1 MANTTFNGPVRSE
14 GGFKQVTK
22 SSTLGTFTD
31 NFVIDTS
38 GNLTTT
44 GDVTIDDQLLVKDG
58 GHLKYTEA
66 AGFAAT
72 DFIVG
77 KGGSLVA
84 TADPFTS
91 GASQLFPLGSRLL
104 YGNTVYRYGKM
115 GAGALTAGKCIT
127 HAASIAHHFDLT
139 PTAGVAAGET
149 AISVETAGT
158 DITLNQYA
166 GGYLY
171 VNDAAGEGQMLR
183 IRSNPAHDH
192 SEDASIIITTYDDL
206 ATAITTSSRVTLIAD
221 PLSALIGQAA
231 TTTGATMGV
240 TVVDMAATHYG
251 WFAVSGPATVLT
263 SGTLVVGNHAV
274 PLGAVGA
281 VGPAAG
287 DVIQVIGTVMI
298 VNVTGDYSLIN
309 LYGII

>member
-22 SSTLGTFTD
+22 SATLGTFTE
-31 NFVIDTS
+31 NFAVDSS
-38 GNLTTT
+38 GNLTTS

-66 AGFAAT
+66 AGFAAS

-91 GASQLFPLGSRLL
+91 GAAQLFPLGSRLL
-104 YGNTVYRYGKM
+104 YGNTVYRYAKL
-115 GAGALTAGKCIT
+115 AATAVTAGKCVT

-171 VNDAAGEGQMLR
+171 INDAAGEGQMLR

-192 SEDASIIITTYDDL
+192 SADPSIIITTYDDL

-240 TVVDMAATHYG
+240 TVVDIAASHFG

-298 VNVTGDYSLIN
+298 VNVTTDYSLIN

>member
-22 SSTLGTFTD
+22 SATLGTFTD
-31 NFVIDTS
+31 NFVIDSS

-44 GDVTIDDQLLVKDG
+44 GDVTVDDQLLVKDG

-66 AGFAAT
+66 AGFAAS

-84 TADPFTS
+84 TVDPFTS
-91 GASQLFPLGSRLL
+91 GASQLFPLGSKLL
-104 YGNTVYRYGKM
+104 YGNTVYRYGQM
-115 GAGALTAGKCIT
+115 GAGAVTAGKCVT

-192 SEDASIIITTYDDL
+192 SDDASIIITTYDDL

-298 VNVTGDYSLIN
+298 VNVTTDYSLIN
-309 LYGII
+309 LHGII

>member
-1 MANTTFNGPVRSE
+1 MANSTFNGPVRSE
-14 GGFKQVTK
+14 NGFKT
-22 SSTLGTFTD
+22 
-31 NFVIDTS
+31 I
-38 GNLTTT
+38 
-44 GDVTIDDQLLVKDG
+44 DVTAATGAVTDGLVINSDGNIYNDAG
-58 GHLKYTEA
+58 GHIQYA
-66 AGFAAT
+66 AAT
-72 DFIVG
+72 GYGPADIIVG
-77 KGGSLVA
+77 KGGSQYGTV
-84 TADPFTS
+84 DPYTES
-91 GASQLFPLGSRLL
+91 STQLFPLGSRLF

-115 GAGALTAGKCIT
+115 GSGAVTAGKCVT

-149 AISVETAGT
+149 AISLETAGT
-158 DITLNQYA
+158 DLTLNQYA

-183 IRSNPAHDH
+183 IKSNPAHDH
-192 SEDASIIITTYDDL
+192 SADPSVIITCYDDL

-221 PLSALIGQAA
+221 PNSALIGQAA

-240 TVVDMAATHYG
+240 TVMDMTAAYYG

-287 DVIQVIGTVMI
+287 DVIQVIGVVMI
-298 VNVTGDYSLIN
+298 VNVTTDYSLIN
-309 LYGII
+309 LTGII

>member
-1 MANTTFNGPVRSE
+1 MANSTFSGVVRSE
-14 GGFKQVTK
+14 SGLKVVSK
-22 SSTLGTFTD
+22 NASTGALTD
-31 NFVIDTS
+31 QMTVD
-38 GNLTTT
+38 TT
-44 GDVTIDDQLLVKDG
+44 GRMITTAGSHI
-58 GHLKYTEA
+58 KYTEA

-72 DFIVG
+72 DFMVG
-77 KGGSLVA
+77 KGGSSEA

-91 GASQLFPLGSRLL
+91 GATQLFPLGSQLL
-104 YGNTVYRYGKM
+104 YGNTTYRYCKM
-115 GAGALTAGKCIT
+115 AAVAVTAGKCVT
-127 HAASIAHHFDLT
+127 HAASIADHFDLT

-192 SEDASIIITTYDDL
+192 SADPSIVITTYDDL
-206 ATAITTSSRVTLIAD
+206 ATAITTSSRITLIAD

-240 TVVDMAATHYG
+240 TVVDMAASHFG
-251 WFAVSGPATVLT
+251 WMAVSGPATVLT

-298 VNVTGDYSLIN
+298 VNVTTDYSLIN

>member
-22 SSTLGTFTD
+22 SATLGTFTD
-31 NFVIDTS
+31 NFVIDSS

-44 GDVTIDDQLLVKDG
+44 GDVTVDDQLLVKDG

-66 AGFAAT
+66 AGFAAS

-84 TADPFTS
+84 TVDPFTS
-91 GASQLFPLGSRLL
+91 GASQLFPLGSKLL
-104 YGNTVYRYGKM
+104 YGNTVYRYGQM
-115 GAGALTAGKCIT
+115 GAGAVTAGKCVT

-192 SEDASIIITTYDDL
+192 SADPSIVITTYDDL

-298 VNVTGDYSLIN
+298 VNVTTDYSLIN
-309 LYGII
+309 LHGII

>member
-1 MANTTFNGPVRSE
+1 MANSTFSGPVRSE
-14 GGFKQVTK
+14 NGFKT
-22 SSTLGTFTD
+22 
-31 NFVIDTS
+31 IDTNS
-38 GNLTTT
+38 TT
-44 GDVTIDDQLLVKDG
+44 GAITDGMVVNADGNFYNDAG
-58 GHLKYTEA
+58 GHIQYA
-66 AGFAAT
+66 AAT
-72 DFIVG
+72 GYGPADFIVG
-77 KGGSLVA
+77 KGGSQYGTV
-84 TADPFTS
+84 DPYTS
-91 GASQLFPLGSRLL
+91 GLTQLFPLGSRLL
-104 YGNTVYRYGKM
+104 YGNTVYSYGRL
-115 GAGALTAGKCIT
+115 AATAVTAGKCVT

-166 GGYLY
+166 NGYLY

-183 IRSNPAHDH
+183 IKSNPAHDH
-192 SEDASIIITTYDDL
+192 SADPSIVITCYDDL
-206 ATAITTSSRVTLIAD
+206 ATAITTSSRITLIPD
-221 PLSALIGQAA
+221 PRSALIGQAA

-240 TVVDMAATHYG
+240 TIVDMAASAYG

-287 DVIQVIGTVMI
+287 DVIQVIGVVMI
-298 VNVTGDYSLIN
+298 VNVTTDYSLIN
-309 LYGII
+309 LTGII

>member
-1 MANTTFNGPVRSE
+1 MANTTFNGAVRSKN
-14 GGFKQVTK
+14 GFKTIDVTAA
-22 SSTLGTFTD
+22 TGAITDGLVINADGNIFTD
-31 NFVIDTS
+31 S
-38 GNLTTT
+38 GAHTQY
-44 GDVTIDDQLLVKDG
+44 V
-58 GHLKYTEA
+58 
-66 AGFAAT
+66 AAT
-72 DFIVG
+72 GYGPADLIVG
-77 KGGSLVA
+77 KGGSQYGTV
-84 TADPFTS
+84 DPYTS

-104 YGNTVYRYGKM
+104 YGNTVYRYGRLGS
-115 GAGALTAGKCIT
+115 GAVTAGKCVT

-166 GGYLY
+166 NGYLY
-171 VNDAAGEGQMLR
+171 INDAAGEGQMLR
-183 IRSNPAHDH
+183 IQSNPAHDH
-192 SEDASIIITTYDDL
+192 SEDPSIVITCYDDL

-221 PLSALIGQAA
+221 PSSALIGQAA

-240 TVVDMAATHYG
+240 TVVDIAATHYG

-287 DVIQVIGTVMI
+287 DVIQVIGVVMI
-298 VNVTGDYSLIN
+298 VNVTTDYSLIN
-309 LYGII
+309 LTGII

>member
-1 MANTTFNGPVRSE
+1 MATTTLTEGIEAYQTDITFGNG
-14 GGFKQVTK
+14 
-22 SSTLGTFTD
+22 
-31 NFVIDTS
+31 IDIT
-38 GNLTTT
+38 GALKTTT
-44 GDVTIDDQLLVKDG
+44 G
-58 GHLKYTEA
+58 GHMQYV
-66 AGFAAT
+66 AAT
-72 DFIVG
+72 GYAASDYIVG
-77 KGGSLVA
+77 KGGSSYGTV
-84 TADPFTS
+84 DPYTS
-91 GASQLFPLGSRLL
+91 GASQLFPLGSKLL
-104 YGNTVYRYGKM
+104 YGNTTYRYGKM
-115 GAGALTAGKCIT
+115 GAGAVTAGKCVT

-166 GGYLY
+166 GGYMY
-171 VNDAAGEGQMLR
+171 INDAAGEGQMLR
-183 IRSNPAHDH
+183 INSNPAHDH
-192 SEDASIIITTYDDL
+192 SADASIVITAYDDL

-274 PLGAVGA
+274 PLGATGA

-298 VNVTGDYSLIN
+298 VNVTTDYSLIN

>member
-1 MANTTFNGPVRSE
+1 MA
-14 GGFKQVTK
+14 
-22 SSTLGTFTD
+22 
-31 NFVIDTS
+31 
-38 GNLTTT
+38 TTT
-44 GDVTIDDQLLVKDG
+44 LTQGIEEYESSITFGDGIDITGSIKTTAGSHMQ
-58 GHLKYTEA
+58 YTEA
-66 AGFAAT
+66 AGYAAS
-72 DFIVG
+72 DFLVG
-77 KGGSLVA
+77 KGSSSYGTV
-84 TADPFTS
+84 DPFTS
-91 GASQLFPLGSRLL
+91 GASQLFPLGSKLL
-104 YGNTVYRYGKM
+104 YGNTTYRYCKM
-115 GAGALTAGKCIT
+115 GSGAVTAGKCVT

-192 SEDASIIITTYDDL
+192 SADASIVITTYDDL

-221 PLSALIGQAA
+221 PLSALIVQAA

-240 TVVDMAATHYG
+240 TVVDMAASHFG
-251 WFAVSGPATVLT
+251 WMAVSGPQAVLT

-274 PLGAVGA
+274 PLGAAGA

-298 VNVTGDYSLIN
+298 VNVTTDYSLIN
-309 LYGII
+309 LYGIV

>member
-1 MANTTFNGPVRSE
+1 MANTTFNGAVRSKN
-14 GGFKQVTK
+14 GFKTIDVAAAT
-22 SSTLGTFTD
+22 GTITDGLVINADGNIFTD
-31 NFVIDTS
+31 S
-38 GNLTTT
+38 GAHTQY
-44 GDVTIDDQLLVKDG
+44 V
-58 GHLKYTEA
+58 
-66 AGFAAT
+66 AAT
-72 DFIVG
+72 GYGPADLIVG
-77 KGGSLVA
+77 KGGSQYGTV
-84 TADPFTS
+84 DPYTS

-104 YGNTVYRYGKM
+104 YGNTVYRYGRLGS
-115 GAGALTAGKCIT
+115 GAVTAGKCVT

-166 GGYLY
+166 NGYLY
-171 VNDAAGEGQMLR
+171 INDAAGEGQMLR
-183 IRSNPAHDH
+183 IQSNPAHDH
-192 SEDASIIITTYDDL
+192 SADPSIVITCYDDL

-221 PLSALIGQAA
+221 PNSALIGQAA

-240 TVVDMAATHYG
+240 TVVDIAATHYG

-287 DVIQVIGTVMI
+287 DVIQVIGVVMI
-298 VNVTGDYSLIN
+298 VNVTTDYSLIN
-309 LYGII
+309 LTGII

>member
-1 MANTTFNGPVRSE
+1 MANSTFNGPVRSE
-14 GGFKQVTK
+14 NGFKT
-22 SSTLGTFTD
+22 
-31 NFVIDTS
+31 IDINS
-38 GNLTTT
+38 TT
-44 GDVTIDDQLLVKDG
+44 GVITNGMVVNADGNIYNDAG
-58 GHLKYTEA
+58 GHIQYA
-66 AGFAAT
+66 AAT
-72 DFIVG
+72 GYGPADLIVG
-77 KGGSLVA
+77 KGGSQYGTV
-84 TADPFTS
+84 DPYAES
-91 GASQLFPLGSRLL
+91 SSQLFPLGSRLL

-115 GAGALTAGKCIT
+115 GAGAVTAGKCVT

-149 AISVETAGT
+149 AISLETAGT
-158 DITLNQYA
+158 DLTLNQYA

-183 IRSNPAHDH
+183 IKSNPVHDH
-192 SEDASIIITTYDDL
+192 SADPSVIITCYDDL

-221 PLSALIGQAA
+221 PNSALIGQAA

-240 TVVDMAATHYG
+240 TVMDMTAAYYG

-287 DVIQVIGTVMI
+287 DVIQVIGVVMI
-298 VNVTGDYSLIN
+298 VNVTTDYSLIN
-309 LYGII
+309 LTGVI

>member
-1 MANTTFNGPVRSE
+1 MANTTFNGAVRSKN
-14 GGFKQVTK
+14 GFKTIDVTAA
-22 SSTLGTFTD
+22 TGAITDGLVINADGNIFTD
-31 NFVIDTS
+31 S
-38 GNLTTT
+38 GAHTQY
-44 GDVTIDDQLLVKDG
+44 V
-58 GHLKYTEA
+58 
-66 AGFAAT
+66 AAT
-72 DFIVG
+72 GYGPADLIVG
-77 KGGSLVA
+77 KGGSQYGTV
-84 TADPFTS
+84 DPYTS

-104 YGNTVYRYGKM
+104 YGNTVYRYGRLGS
-115 GAGALTAGKCIT
+115 GAVTAGKCVT

-158 DITLNQYA
+158 DLTLNQYA
-166 GGYLY
+166 NGYLY
-171 VNDAAGEGQMLR
+171 INDAAGEGQMLR
-183 IRSNPAHDH
+183 IESNPAHDH
-192 SEDASIIITTYDDL
+192 SADPSVIITCYDDL

-221 PLSALIGQAA
+221 PSSALIGQAA

-240 TVVDMAATHYG
+240 TVVDIAATHYG

-287 DVIQVIGTVMI
+287 DVIQVIGVVMI
-298 VNVTGDYSLIN
+298 VNVTTDYSLIN
-309 LYGII
+309 LTGII

>member
-1 MANTTFNGPVRSE
+1 MANSTFSGPVRSE
-14 GGFKQVTK
+14 NSFKTIDTN
-22 SSTLGTFTD
+22 STTGAITDGLVINADGNIFTD
-31 NFVIDTS
+31 
-38 GNLTTT
+38 
-44 GDVTIDDQLLVKDG
+44 DG
-58 GHLKYTEA
+58 GHIQYA
-66 AGFAAT
+66 AAT
-72 DFIVG
+72 GYGPADFIVG
-77 KGGSLVA
+77 KGGSQYGTV
-84 TADPFTS
+84 DPYTS
-91 GASQLFPLGSRLL
+91 GLTQLFPLGSRLL
-104 YGNTVYRYGKM
+104 YGNTVYRYGRLGS
-115 GAGALTAGKCIT
+115 GAVTAGKCVT

-166 GGYLY
+166 NGYLY

-192 SEDASIIITTYDDL
+192 SADPSIVITCYDDL

-221 PLSALIGQAA
+221 PSSALIGQAA

-240 TVVDMAATHYG
+240 TVVDIAATHYG

-287 DVIQVIGTVMI
+287 DVIQVIGVVMI
-298 VNVTGDYSLIN
+298 VNVTTDYSLIN
-309 LYGII
+309 LTGII

>member
-14 GGFKQVTK
+14 NGFKTIDVN
-22 SSTLGTFTD
+22 SSTGAITD
-31 NFVIDTS
+31 GMVVNADGNFYNDA
-38 GNLTTT
+38 
-44 GDVTIDDQLLVKDG
+44 G
-58 GHLKYTEA
+58 GHIQYA
-66 AGFAAT
+66 AAT
-72 DFIVG
+72 GYGPADFIVG
-77 KGGSLVA
+77 KGGSQYGTV
-84 TADPFTS
+84 DPYAESST
-91 GASQLFPLGSRLL
+91 QLFPLGSRLL

-115 GAGALTAGKCIT
+115 GSGAVTAGKCVT

-158 DITLNQYA
+158 DLTLNQYA

-183 IRSNPAHDH
+183 IKSNPVHDH
-192 SEDASIIITTYDDL
+192 SDDPSVIITCYDDL

-221 PLSALIGQAA
+221 PNSALIGQAA

-240 TVVDMAATHYG
+240 TVMDMTAAYYG

-287 DVIQVIGTVMI
+287 DVIQVIGVVMI
-298 VNVTGDYSLIN
+298 VNVTTDYSLIN
-309 LYGII
+309 LTGII

>member
-1 MANTTFNGPVRSE
+1 MANSTFNGPVRSE
-14 GGFKQVTK
+14 NGFKTIDVTAA
-22 SSTLGTFTD
+22 TGAITDGLVINADGNIFTD
-31 NFVIDTS
+31 S
-38 GNLTTT
+38 GT
-44 GDVTIDDQLLVKDG
+44 
-58 GHLKYTEA
+58 HLQYV
-66 AGFAAT
+66 AAT
-72 DFIVG
+72 GYGPADFIVG
-77 KGGSLVA
+77 KGGSQYGTV
-84 TADPFTS
+84 DPYSESST
-91 GASQLFPLGSRLL
+91 QLFPLGSRLL
-104 YGNTVYRYGKM
+104 YGNTVYAYGKM
-115 GAGALTAGKCIT
+115 GAGAVTAGKCVT

-166 GGYLY
+166 NGYLY

-183 IRSNPAHDH
+183 IKSNPAHDH
-192 SEDASIIITTYDDL
+192 SADPSIVITCYDDL
-206 ATAITTSSRVTLIAD
+206 ATAITTSSRITLIPD
-221 PLSALIGQAA
+221 PRSALIGQAA

-240 TVVDMAATHYG
+240 TIIDMTAAYYG

-274 PLGAVGA
+274 PLGATGA

-298 VNVTGDYSLIN
+298 VNVTTDYSLIN
-309 LYGII
+309 LTGII